1 MLTCGNGA
9 SGEEQRGTT
18 TRATMTT
25 MVPSPPIGGG
35 TNKNATITTDIG
47 AIYRYDNQPKLI
59 GNDHEE
65 EVWQE
70 RE

>member
-1 MLTCGNGA
+1 
-9 SGEEQRGTT
+9 
-18 TRATMTT
+18 MTT
-25 MVPSPPIGGG
+25 MVPLPPIGGG

-70 RE
+70 REWVDDDGQQNWRATPVIGGTN